1 MIESPRQKSHAE
13 QWADAE
19 LHLLRN
25 GTLLPS
31 QTVMWKPAIPPAPT
45 LQRENG
51 LPGKPEKSIKR
62 N

>member
-1 MIESPRQKSHAE
+1 MNKSPRQKSHAE

-25 GTLLPS
+25 GALLPS
-31 QTVMWKPAIPPAPT
+31 QTVMWKPAVPLTPP